1 MSLRLF
7 KQEILDQATTTF
19 QRFGQSADDILA
31 NLYDDDDFD
40 LGFIDPGECLSREL
54 FNVTT
59 LEQLQ
64 EIDPGR
70 VFARGD
76 WI

>member
-7 KQEILDQATTTF
+7 KQEILDQATATF

-40 LGFIDPGECLSREL
+40 LGFIDPGE
-54 FNVTT
+54 
-59 LEQLQ
+59 
-64 EIDPGR
+64 
-70 VFARGD
+70 
-76 WI
+76 